1 MPILNFT
8 WTLDNVLKLILSL
21 ADIFIVWFIIYYVLR
36 IVRNNSRTVQIFKGI
51 LFVLIVDAVS
61 KFLGLKTVEYF
72 ADMFINWGFLALII
86 IFQPEIRSILER
98 MGKSNVFNR
107 IVTLSGNER
116 EKLVDQIVTAVMLL
130 SKDKT
135 GALIS
140 IERSQSLEDYISTGT
155 RLNSDVTAEILTS
168 IFVTT
173 TPLHDGAVIIQGDKI
188 ACASAYFPPTN
199 LDLPGRYGARHRAA
213 VGISEVSDAVTVV
226 VSEETGNVSIT
237 DAGHIY
243 HVNEKEL
250 RDYLLRVICDEA
262 TEVTSSRKKPAPKK
276 KKTASLKETLTLKHQ
291 PEKPEEKIEE
301 LEHQAE
307 SIKLPQNHKHDR
319 PVPSYP
325 KQTRNRVTPM
335 SVSRQE
341 ELPSVKKPVIP
352 QEETVFIE
360 NRSSQRPVVK
370 ETPAEENT
378 VYTRSAEKP
387 VRQKVAVPKQPE
399 VKAEPAQRMTSEQ
412 VAAARRATVAKLK
425 HNASQAVTQVEDVG
439 LSEEEKKFDTTKID
453 ISKVVGFD
461 SELDKA
467 FDMLED
473 LPSKKKTGGDK

>member
-213 VGISEVSDAVTVV
+213 VGISEVTDTMTLV
-226 VSEETGNVSIT
+226 VSEETGNVSIAI
-237 DAGHIY
+237 AGELIRAVDQDY
-243 HVNEKEL
+243 LKKKLTFIQKKSIDVKRYKLWKKGASDNEK
-250 RDYLLRVICDEA
+250 R
-262 TEVTSSRKKPAPKK
+262 
-276 KKTASLKETLTLKHQ
+276 
-291 PEKPEEKIEE
+291 
-301 LEHQAE
+301 
-307 SIKLPQNHKHDR
+307 
-319 PVPSYP
+319 
-325 KQTRNRVTPM
+325 
-335 SVSRQE
+335 
-341 ELPSVKKPVIP
+341 
-352 QEETVFIE
+352 
-360 NRSSQRPVVK
+360 
-370 ETPAEENT
+370 
-378 VYTRSAEKP
+378 
-387 VRQKVAVPKQPE
+387 
-399 VKAEPAQRMTSEQ
+399 
-412 VAAARRATVAKLK
+412 
-425 HNASQAVTQVEDVG
+425 
-439 LSEEEKKFDTTKID
+439 
-453 ISKVVGFD
+453 
-461 SELDKA
+461 
-467 FDMLED
+467 
-473 LPSKKKTGGDK
+473 